1 MPCRKSFYFRER
13 IFQSGA
19 LKLLCPS
26 VRLKFNYFKYS
37 AGFVKENS
45 SQKFQGLLSFEK
57 YAQVIYRLHFFTL
70 VFFYLKLEKKKIGVI
85 LETKISGFM
94 KK

>member
-1 MPCRKSFYFRER
+1 
-13 IFQSGA
+13 
-19 LKLLCPS
+19 
-26 VRLKFNYFKYS
+26 
-37 AGFVKENS
+37 VKENS